1 MSHLWSRHLGFAK
14 HRLNKAVVVLTLLL
28 LVVEGVRGPRSGG
41 DLVFFSSDSHGLKYE
56 CVWHRELLGAFS
68 PMSSFPGPTPG
79 CGGGKQ
85 IGLEVD

>member
-1 MSHLWSRHLGFAK
+1 M
-14 HRLNKAVVVLTLLL
+14 VVPTLLL

-41 DLVFFSSDSHGLKYE
+41 DLVFLSSDSRGLEHEK
-56 CVWHRELLGAFS
+56 CVWHRELPGAFS
-68 PMSSFPGPTPG
+68 PTSSFLGPAPG